1 MSLFFRTKY
10 PLVDGMDDS
19 FQCVPEDIIRRRI
32 AVYCPNI
39 VPQCRKMDID
49 LPQHCAASKFQCRS
63 KKVSKSSQVDRLF
76 SMFGFG
82 LWSKELFLVDT
93 NLLTFLTMK
102 YQGLMLCNNLFI
114 CDKYI

>member
-1 MSLFFRTKY
+1 MLFANHFQREQQKIIFIVFFISRTKY

-49 LPQHCAASKFQCRS
+49 LPQHCAASKFQCKS
-63 KKVSKSSQVDRLF
+63 KKISKSAQVDNLF

-82 LWSKELFLVDT
+82 F
-93 NLLTFLTMK
+93 
-102 YQGLMLCNNLFI
+102 
-114 CDKYI
+114 

>member
-49 LPQHCAASKFQCRS
+49 LPQQYNI
-63 KKVSKSSQVDRLF
+63 
-76 SMFGFG
+76 G
-82 LWSKELFLVDT
+82 
-93 NLLTFLTMK
+93 
-102 YQGLMLCNNLFI
+102 
-114 CDKYI
+114 